1 MKAFVFP
8 GQGAQRVGMGRDL
21 YDTSEVARAM
31 FERANE
37 ILGFRITDIMFAGT
51 DEQLRQT
58 AVTQPAVFLHS
69 VVLASVLGV
78 EPEAV
83 AGHSLG
89 EFSALVVSGA
99 VSFDAGLK
107 LVAARAKAMQAATE
121 ATEGTMAAVI
131 GLDESTIESICN
143 ATEGVVVA
151 ANYNSEDQ
159 TVISGSV
166 EAVAAAIEALKSA
179 GARRCLPLAVGGAFH
194 SPLMQSAREA
204 LSKAIEQTL
213 FTTPRCPI
221 YQNVDAQPHTEP
233 ETIKSNLISQM
244 TSPVLWRQTVV
255 GMVSNGVTEF
265 TELGT
270 GRMLGMIKELF
281 YEKNEDAFLK
291 TYSRVE
297 KYESISDRMEI
308 EIANYLTCVAEGR
321 LSSEGKE
328 EVRIMLRAVSEIE
341 SIADSCNNM
350 ARSIKRRNEFKS
362 TFTDEQNH
370 NVEQM
375 LILTERSVS
384 RMIEVLERTDVS
396 RSDIN
401 PSYNIENEINNYRNQ
416 LKINNVENINNK
428 KYQYQDGVYYM
439 DIINEAEK
447 LGDYVLNV
455 VQAIIEKKI

>member
-1 MKAFVFP
+1 
-8 GQGAQRVGMGRDL
+8 
-21 YDTSEVARAM
+21 M

-37 ILGFRITDIMFAGT
+37 ILGFRITDIMFAGS

-107 LVAARAKAMQAATE
+107 LVAARAKAMQSATE

-131 GLDESTIESICN
+131 GLDESTIERICN
-143 ATEGVVVA
+143 ATAGVVVA
-151 ANYNSEDQ
+151 ANYNSVGQ

-166 EAVAAAIEALKSA
+166 EAVAAATEALKSA

-204 LSKAIEQTL
+204 LSKAIEQTE

-221 YQNVDAQPHTEP
+221 YQNVDAQPHREP

-270 GRMLGMIKELF
+270 GTVLQGLIRKI
-281 YEKNEDAFLK
+281 APQ
-291 TYSRVE
+291 VE
-297 KYESISDRMEI
+297 VTSISS
-308 EIANYLTCVAEGR
+308 L
-321 LSSEGKE
+321 
-328 EVRIMLRAVSEIE
+328 
-341 SIADSCNNM
+341 
-350 ARSIKRRNEFKS
+350 
-362 TFTDEQNH
+362 
-370 NVEQM
+370 
-375 LILTERSVS
+375 
-384 RMIEVLERTDVS
+384 
-396 RSDIN
+396 
-401 PSYNIENEINNYRNQ
+401 
-416 LKINNVENINNK
+416 
-428 KYQYQDGVYYM
+428 
-439 DIINEAEK
+439 
-447 LGDYVLNV
+447 
-455 VQAIIEKKI
+455 

>member
-8 GQGAQRVGMGRDL
+8 GQGAQRVGMGKDL
-21 YDTSEVARAM
+21 YETSEVARAM

-51 DEQLRQT
+51 EEQLRQT

-99 VSFDAGLK
+99 VSFDAGLR

-131 GLDESTIESICN
+131 GLDEKTIESICN

-151 ANYNSEDQ
+151 ANYNSEGQ

-166 EAVAAAIEALKSA
+166 EAVAAASEALKSA

-204 LSKAIEQTL
+204 LSKAIEQTE

-221 YQNVDAQPHTEP
+221 YQNVDAQPHREP

-270 GRMLGMIKELF
+270 GTVLQGLIRKI
-281 YEKNEDAFLK
+281 APQ
-291 TYSRVE
+291 VE
-297 KYESISDRMEI
+297 VTSISS
-308 EIANYLTCVAEGR
+308 L
-321 LSSEGKE
+321 
-328 EVRIMLRAVSEIE
+328 
-341 SIADSCNNM
+341 
-350 ARSIKRRNEFKS
+350 
-362 TFTDEQNH
+362 
-370 NVEQM
+370 
-375 LILTERSVS
+375 
-384 RMIEVLERTDVS
+384 
-396 RSDIN
+396 
-401 PSYNIENEINNYRNQ
+401 
-416 LKINNVENINNK
+416 
-428 KYQYQDGVYYM
+428 
-439 DIINEAEK
+439 
-447 LGDYVLNV
+447 
-455 VQAIIEKKI
+455 

>member
-8 GQGAQRVGMGRDL
+8 GQGAQRVGMGKDL

-51 DEQLRQT
+51 EEQLRQT

-99 VSFDAGLK
+99 VSFDAGLR
-107 LVAARAKAMQAATE
+107 LVSARAKAMQAATE

-131 GLDESTIESICN
+131 GLDENTIESICN

-151 ANYNSEDQ
+151 ANYNSEGQ

-166 EAVAAAIEALKSA
+166 EAVAAASEALKSA

-204 LSKAIEQTL
+204 LSKAIEQTE

-221 YQNVDAQPHTEP
+221 YQNVDAQPHREP

-270 GRMLGMIKELF
+270 GTVLQGLIRKI
-281 YEKNEDAFLK
+281 APQ
-291 TYSRVE
+291 VE
-297 KYESISDRMEI
+297 VTSISS
-308 EIANYLTCVAEGR
+308 L
-321 LSSEGKE
+321 
-328 EVRIMLRAVSEIE
+328 
-341 SIADSCNNM
+341 
-350 ARSIKRRNEFKS
+350 
-362 TFTDEQNH
+362 
-370 NVEQM
+370 
-375 LILTERSVS
+375 
-384 RMIEVLERTDVS
+384 
-396 RSDIN
+396 
-401 PSYNIENEINNYRNQ
+401 
-416 LKINNVENINNK
+416 
-428 KYQYQDGVYYM
+428 
-439 DIINEAEK
+439 
-447 LGDYVLNV
+447 
-455 VQAIIEKKI
+455 